1 MFSKFNVVTQSSD
14 FKQPFVGSNLNAPIL
29 NPPGAP
35 QVAGPGVQAAVA
47 GFGGAGNVF
56 DPRGGRDLPACP
68 LTVTRHTSYAA
79 SADTCPR
86 RDKVGACGLR
96 VAGST
101 GGRDKVGACGL
112 RVAGST
118 GGREH
123 SRLRGRGNDTARGVG
138 DVGVSGTMG
147 NFRARRPSAM
157 AGGSAT
163 THLRGSSGRVSTSA
177 AASGGVA
184 LGCSASALR
193 ARDVRGV
200 NSGMRKASSSKD
212 SSVVVMH
219 GHHMR
224 NDFDLDSVFVPHSR
238 SFSLC
243 SSVVSKVS
251 NSSSINS
258 CGEHGVHR
266 GTRIH
271 VLYMLLK
278 FVGEPRH

>member
-1 MFSKFNVVTQSSD
+1 MFSKFNVVTHSSD
-14 FKQPFVGSNLNAPIL
+14 FKQPYVGSNLNAPIL
-29 NPPGAP
+29 NPPGAS
-35 QVAGPGVQAAVA
+35 QVAGPGVQASVA

-56 DPRGGRDLPACP
+56 DPRGGRGLPACP

-79 SADTCPR
+79 SAGTCPR
-86 RDKVGACGLR
+86 
-96 VAGST
+96 
-101 GGRDKVGACGL
+101 RDKVGACGL

-123 SRLRGRGNDTARGVG
+123 SRLRGRGNDNARGVG
-138 DVGVSGTMG
+138 DVGVSGTLG
-147 NFRARRPSAM
+147 SLRARCPSAM
-157 AGGSAT
+157 AGGSAS
-163 THLRGSSGRVSTSA
+163 THLKGSSGRVSTSA
-177 AASGGVA
+177 VASGGVA

-200 NSGMRKASSSKD
+200 NSGMRKASSIKD

-238 SFSLC
+238 LFSLC

-258 CGEHGVHR
+258 CGEHGDAS
-266 GTRIH
+266 GTCC
-271 VLYMLLK
+271 
-278 FVGEPRH
+278 